1 MTMCA
6 LLLQKPGHSS
16 KSKDHMACLER
27 RMLSW
32 QAGELDDLLDEGST
46 IQSCLTNPKKRRLA
60 EDGKTNKR
68 AFLNEM
74 SKGNTKAA
82 LRLLSKDNRGSV
94 LHLSHHIPL
103 SSGEQTTVLDVL
115 KSNHPPGSAPSE
127 DSILDS
133 AHNPSMIHLV
143 GFDGIHGKTICSAT
157 LHTNG
162 AAGPSGI
169 DVHGW
174 KRMCTSF
181 STASDNLCHALDL
194 LTRQL
199 CKEFV
204 DPESLTPLLSCRLV
218 ALDKN
223 PGVHPIGICEVARRI
238 IAKTILTV
246 TSGDIQDAAGL
257 LQLCAGQKAGAEA
270 AVHAMN

>member
-1 MTMCA
+1 M
-6 LLLQKPGHSS
+6 
-16 KSKDHMACLER
+16 
-27 RMLSW
+27 
-32 QAGELDDLLDEGST
+32 T
-46 IQSCLTNPKKRRLA
+46 IQSRLINPKKKRLA

-94 LHLSHHIPL
+94 LHLSDHIPL
-103 SSGEQTTVLDVL
+103 SSGEETTVLDVL
-115 KSNHPPGSAPSE
+115 KAKHPPGSTPSE

-133 AHNPSMIHLV
+133 AHNPPTIHPV
-143 GFDGIHGKTICSAT
+143 VFDGIHGKTIRSAA

-169 DVHGW
+169 DARGW

-181 STASDNLCHALDL
+181 STASDNLCHALAL
-194 LTRQL
+194 LTRRL

-204 DPESLTPLLSCRLV
+204 DPESLAPLLSCRLV
-218 ALDKN
+218 VLDKS
-223 PGVHPIGICEVARRI
+223 PGIRPIGICEVARRI

-246 TSGDIQDAAGL
+246 TSGDIQDAAGS

-270 AVHAMN
+270 AVHAMNQAFNNPDCEAVLLVDASNAFNELNRQAWLIFI